1 VWIPRVVS
9 GTSVIRPTIEVRGV
23 EKMLAVAKGAA
34 TARCKAEQ
42 KLTAGVMR

>member
-1 VWIPRVVS
+1 MDSTGCLGYQRKK
-9 GTSVIRPTIEVRGV
+9 TDIEVRDV

-42 KLTAGVMR
+42 KLTGVMR